1 MIIYSTVLIIFNIL
15 ILYSFENISRQFK
28 IEDKSDGIRKFQ
40 KNPVSLLGGT
50 LILFNILLIIFL
62 DYLLNK
68 DIIFDNFI
76 QTNRE
81 LFAFI
86 VGIVTFYFIGLFDDK
101 YGLSANYK
109 LLISAFFILLFIL
122 IDDNLKITVLN
133 FSFLDHVIELKSF
146 SIFFTLLCFLLFMN
160 ALNMFDGI
168 NCQVGF
174 YTILIFAIIFSKNI
188 LPVICLILII
198 SLLFFL
204 ILNFRGKIFLGESG
218 ILILAFIISYV
229 FVKSSDIQSNIFFA
243 DEIFI
248 IMALPGIDMFR
259 LFIIRIYNGK
269 NPFSPDMNHIHH
281 LIQRYCSK
289 IKTFIIIFSY
299 ILITTILYFF
309 VDFKV
314 AYLIIYILLYL
325 LVIFLLTKKIKN

>member
-1 MIIYSTVLIIFNIL
+1 MIFYSIILIILNIL
-15 ILYSFENISRQFK
+15 ILYSFEHISRRFK

-40 KNPVSLLGGT
+40 TKPVSLLGGS
-50 LILFNILLIIFL
+50 LILFNILLIISL
-62 DYLLNK
+62 DFILNK
-68 DIIFDNFI
+68 SIIFDNFI
-76 QTNRE
+76 HTNRE

-86 VGIVTFYFIGLFDDK
+86 AGIVIFYFIGLFDDRYK
-101 YGLSANYK
+101 LSANYK
-109 LLISAFFILLFIL
+109 LLISTFFILLFIF
-122 IDDNLKITVLN
+122 IDDNLEILVLK
-133 FSFLDHVIELKSF
+133 FSFLNHEIELKSF
-146 SIFFTLLCFLLFMN
+146 SIFFTLLCFLLFIN

-174 YTILIFAIIFSKNI
+174 YSILIFAIIFSKNI
-188 LPVICLILII
+188 LPVLCLVLII

-204 ILNFRGKIFLGESG
+204 ILNFKGKLFLGESG
-218 ILILAFIISYV
+218 ILILAFIISYI
-229 FVKSSDIQSNIFFA
+229 FIKSSNIDNNFFFA

-259 LFIIRIYNGK
+259 LFIVRIYNGR

-281 LIQRYCSK
+281 LIQRHYSN

-299 ILITTILYFF
+299 IFITTISYFF